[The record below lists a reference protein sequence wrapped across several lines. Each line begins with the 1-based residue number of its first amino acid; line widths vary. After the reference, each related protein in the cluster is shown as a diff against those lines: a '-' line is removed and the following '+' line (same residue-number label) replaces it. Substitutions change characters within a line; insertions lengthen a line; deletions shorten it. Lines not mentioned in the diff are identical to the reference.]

1 MEYLAPLLTENLDTL
16 ILGCTHYPLLRPLLA
31 EVAGPA
37 VHLQDSA
44 TAVAERAAA
53 ILAELGLA
61 NTSGEPAR
69 YDYHVTDMPHR
80 FSEIGRL
87 FLGRPMDRVHL
98 EKL

>member
-1 MEYLAPLLTENLDTL
+1 M
-16 ILGCTHYPLLRPLLA
+16 
-31 EVAGPA
+31 
-37 VHLQDSA
+37 
-44 TAVAERAAA
+44 AERAAA